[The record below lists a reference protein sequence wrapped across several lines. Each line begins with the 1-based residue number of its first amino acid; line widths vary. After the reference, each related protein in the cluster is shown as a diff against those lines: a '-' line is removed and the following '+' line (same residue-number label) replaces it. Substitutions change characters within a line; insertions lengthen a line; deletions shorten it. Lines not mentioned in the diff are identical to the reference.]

1 MLPSDKSW
9 EIMSSFWL
17 MRWKWEKQNLNIHF
31 GKKVILSGEK
41 NLCNSS
47 SVKHIMEE
55 NVFLDSFTVTATEDV
70 MEV

>member
-47 SVKHIMEE
+47 FVEHIMEE